1 MSVRMASTMDIVF
14 QPPKIMSALLMKE
27 LGDIERS
34 KVVDR
39 LNHCSKQLSVILE
52 LYLDVGEADNE

>member
-1 MSVRMASTMDIVF
+1 MST
-14 QPPKIMSALLMKE
+14 LLLKE

-39 LNHCSKQLSVILE
+39 LNYRSKQLRAILK

>member
-1 MSVRMASTMDIVF
+1 
-14 QPPKIMSALLMKE
+14 MSALLMKE

-34 KVVDR
+34 KVVDG
-39 LNHCSKQLSVILE
+39 LNHRSKQLSDIPK